1 MYDSQQVSECQFRV
15 IGRFV
20 HICDADGVYYL
31 LANKE
36 LVSMISQTQK
46 LGIKYRLV
54 QTNQIL
60 TVKRNHRNY

>member
-1 MYDSQQVSECQFRV
+1 MYDSKQVLDCQFRV

-20 HICDADGVYYL
+20 HICDASGVYYL

-36 LVSMISQTQK
+36 LVSIISQTQR

-54 QTNQIL
+54 QTN
-60 TVKRNHRNY
+60 